1 MFALYNN
8 AKNVVVEDNFG
19 HLIKMLEIDG
29 SQCFKRRSKPFMKM
43 AGLCNFNCRWCC
55 LKFLLSYRLLLVN

>member
-29 SQCFKRRSKPFMKM
+29 SQCFKRRSKLFMKM
-43 AGLCNFNCRWCC
+43 
-55 LKFLLSYRLLLVN
+55 LVSVISIADGVA